1 MVNNTPVLL
10 MNRLSFKSRNRN
22 EIVRTFNGAA
32 YESGVNGTVSITPFR
47 AVNNAGDILARK
59 NYSCGGSNQVSNSK
73 RRSGLVFRNSKTSSC
88 DASGVE
94 GASCNPQY
102 VYDSSMYSKFKRQVA
117 IQRSFTDTSTG
128 GSNNGHVSVL
138 KRTRS

>member
-22 EIVRTFNGAA
+22 EVVRAFNGAA

-47 AVNNAGDILARK
+47 AVNNAGDILGRK
-59 NYSCGGSNQVSNSK
+59 NYSCGGPNQVSNSK
-73 RRSGLVFRNSKTSSC
+73 RRSGLVFRNSKTTSC

-94 GASCNPQY
+94 GASCNPKY

-117 IQRSFTDTSTG
+117 VQRSFTDTSTG
-128 GSNNGHVSVL
+128 CSNNCHVSAL
-138 KRTRS
+138 KRVRG